1 MAKLYGIEF
10 FPNLEFL
17 NCHPCFSISFLQST
31 FHNRNFPP
39 LKRACM
45 RSPVVSSVHFTRID
59 SNDHWTK
66 VHFYRLKQTS
76 GFVTRRKA
84 LTEQLARIC
93 YFLAICMEEVVEH
106 EGNNCQVQR
115 QGA

>member
-31 FHNRNFPP
+31 FHI
-39 LKRACM
+39 
-45 RSPVVSSVHFTRID
+45 HFTRID